1 MLLRRMPT
9 ANRQASQRAHVE
21 LVNDIHN
28 ELLNEATLI
37 NERERKAAALQMLT
51 KSALAQG
58 KGGVELGTGSLG
70 RKHSEPPNLAPL
82 SSGQH
87 RRGHLGLADVQRQ
100 WTRERRNRIKQQT
113 PESAGHW
120 GTVPNR
126 SGKRASL
133 DKPVQT

>member
-70 RKHSEPPNLAPL
+70 RKHSEPPNLAWKVAMCVD
-82 SSGQH
+82 SNSMSTCTSQEASV
-87 RRGHLGLADVQRQ
+87 RR
-100 WTRERRNRIKQQT
+100 TE
-113 PESAGHW
+113 
-120 GTVPNR
+120 
-126 SGKRASL
+126 
-133 DKPVQT
+133 